1 MKNAD
6 NKFKILRKHSGMTQE
21 KFCEK
26 YKIPL
31 STLKQW
37 ELDKAQ
43 PPEYVYNLLKY
54 KVYKDIGL

>member
-1 MKNAD
+1 
-6 NKFKILRKHSGMTQE
+6 MTQE